1 MLQNFNT
8 FLYNLVS
15 FLAKDSTDAFPL
27 HVGILFF
34 GLLIFF
40 IISTICAKYIFE
52 KNLGTKEKINS
63 VIDILA
69 FIFFCYTLILPA
81 LHAYPTNIDV
91 QYEPGQ
97 YQELKPEEYK
107 FETYYDG
114 SRLSSRK
121 VINYRMTVTIGHAKK
136 DVLVNDIKTKYEK
149 DPQLSEYSDKYHK
162 KTLTAVRI
170 RPVKVTT
177 TWHGIKEVYD
187 LYQVEEIYKVEPD
200 LEKYQDEKTLNKVL
214 DK

>member
-15 FLAKDSTDAFPL
+15 FLAKDSTDALPL
-27 HVGILFF
+27 HIGIMVFGTLFF
-34 GLLIFF
+34 FVTMTLCTKFVFKQDTNEKLRSSIA
-40 IISTICAKYIFE
+40 TI
-52 KNLGTKEKINS
+52 
-63 VIDILA
+63 A
-69 FIFFCYTLILPA
+69 FVFFCYTLILPA
-81 LHAYPTNIDV
+81 LDTYPTNIDV
-91 QYEPGQ
+91 QYELGQ
-97 YQELKPEEYK
+97 YRELKPEEYK

-121 VINYRMTVTIGHAKK
+121 VIKYQMTITDGKAKK

-149 DPQLSEYSDKYHK
+149 DPKLSEYSDKYHK
-162 KTLTAVRI
+162 KTLTTVRI
-170 RPVKVTT
+170 RPVEVTT

-187 LYQVEEIYKVEPD
+187 LYQVEEVYKVEPD
-200 LEKYQDEKTLNKVL
+200 LEKHQDEKTLNKVL

>member
-1 MLQNFNT
+1 MLQNFNS
-8 FLYNLVS
+8 FLYNTVS
-15 FLAKDSTDAFPL
+15 FLAKDSTDVLPL
-27 HVGILFF
+27 HVGIMVFGTLFF
-34 GLLIFF
+34 FVTMTLCAKFVFKQDTNEKLRSSIATIFF
-40 IISTICAKYIFE
+40 
-52 KNLGTKEKINS
+52 
-63 VIDILA
+63 V
-69 FIFFCYTLILPA
+69 FFCYTLILPA
-81 LHAYPTNIDV
+81 LDTYPTNIDV
-91 QYEPGQ
+91 KYEPGQ
-97 YQELKPEEYK
+97 YRDIKPEEYM

-114 SRLSSRK
+114 SRLSSCK
-121 VINYRMTVTIGHAKK
+121 VIKYQMTITIGHAKK

-162 KTLTAVRI
+162 KTLTKVRI

-177 TWHGIKEVYD
+177 TWHGIKEVYN

>member
-27 HVGILFF
+27 HIGIMVGGTLFF
-34 GLLIFF
+34 FVM
-40 IISTICAKYIFE
+40 IILCARFESTHNMTE
-52 KNLGTKEKINS
+52 KLRSSIATI
-63 VIDILA
+63 A
-69 FIFFCYTLILPA
+69 FVFFCYTLILPA
-81 LHAYPTNIDV
+81 LDTYPTNIDV
-91 QYEPGQ
+91 KYEPGQ
-97 YQELKPEEYK
+97 YRELKPEEYK

-149 DPQLSEYSDKYHK
+149 DPKLSEYSDKYHK
-162 KTLTAVRI
+162 KTLTKVRI

-187 LYQVEEIYKVEPD
+187 LYQVEETYKVEPD
-200 LEKYQDEKTLNKVL
+200 LEKYQDEQTLTKVL